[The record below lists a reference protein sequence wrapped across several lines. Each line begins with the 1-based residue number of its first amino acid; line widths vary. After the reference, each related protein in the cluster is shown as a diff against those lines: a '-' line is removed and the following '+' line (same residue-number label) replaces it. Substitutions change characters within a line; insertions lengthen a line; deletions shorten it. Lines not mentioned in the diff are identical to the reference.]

1 MMRQSGTMR
10 AASRLLVSHP
20 IVCLFAALAAVVVVG
35 VLGPIKVVHA
45 ADVAVEGE
53 NFAKPPTGTTVVSDT
68 LFSGGKAL
76 KFTADGI
83 ASHTVTCSTPCDVVL
98 MARAGQSGGRP
109 SFSVNN
115 STPQPITTSNQVA
128 PEPYRFMNLPA
139 GSNEIRVTASGTG
152 TGHNAFLDVAS
163 FPADGGGGTPSQ
175 EAACADGV
183 DNDGD
188 LKTDFGGTNGDPG
201 CLSATDNDETDP
213 AGGTD
218 PVFVGAGDIASC
230 ASTGDEA
237 TAKLLDDIVAKAPS
251 TTTVFTAGDDAYES
265 GTATEFT
272 NCYNPTWGRH
282 QAITRPTVGNHEYYS
297 TANASGYFGY
307 FGSILSAAGDTGQGY
322 YSYDLG
328 SWHMIALNSNCSF
341 VACAAGSAQE
351 QWLKAD
357 LAAHSNACTLAYWH
371 HPRFSSK
378 LSSGGNS
385 SMKPFWDALYA
396 APNKAEVVLNGHVH
410 NYERFAPQTP
420 SGVADPAQGIREY
433 VVGTGGKSLNT
444 FTNKG
449 VANSQVRYA
458 SAYGVL
464 KLTLH
469 PSSYDWQFVTAP
481 GGTVA
486 DSGSGSCH
494 S

>member
-1 MMRQSGTMR
+1 MRKSETMR
-10 AASRLLVSHP
+10 TASRLLLSHP
-20 IVCLFAALAAVVVVG
+20 IVCLLAALVAAVVLG

-53 NFAKPPTGTTVVSDT
+53 KFANQPAGTVIVTDST
-68 LFSGGKAL
+68 RGYSGNQAL
-76 KFTADGI
+76 KFTANVT
-83 ASHTVTCSTPCDVVL
+83 ASDTVSCSQVCDVL
-98 MARAGQSGGRP
+98 LRARGGQSGGSP
-109 SFSVNN
+109 TLSVRVGNVV
-115 STPQPITTSNQVA
+115 TDPQAITSSALAT
-128 PEPYRFMNLPA
+128 YTFRNLPA
-139 GSNEIRVTASGTG
+139 GTNLSVTAGNVATG
-152 TGHNAFLDVAS
+152 RNAFLDIATL
-163 FPADGGGGTPSQ
+163 PADSGTDPGGTDP
-175 EAACADGV
+175 
-183 DNDGD
+183 
-188 LKTDFGGTNGDPG
+188 GGTDP
-201 CLSATDNDETDP
+201 
-213 AGGTD
+213 GGTD

-230 ASTGDEA
+230 SSTGDEA

-251 TTTVFTAGDDAYES
+251 TTTVYTTGDDAYES

-282 QAITRPTVGNHEYYS
+282 QGITRPTVGNHEYYS

-307 FGSILSAAGDTGQGY
+307 FGSILSAVGDTGQGY

-341 VACAAGSAQE
+341 VGGCASGSPQE

-357 LAAHSNACTLAYWH
+357 RDARWHVACPLAYWH

-396 APNKAEVVLNGHVH
+396 APNKAEVVLNGHIH

-420 SGVADPAQGIREY
+420 TGVADPAQGIREF

-449 VANSQVRYA
+449 VANSQVRLA
-458 SAYGVL
+458 NAYGVL

-486 DSGSGSCH
+486 DSGSDVSCH

>member
-1 MMRQSGTMR
+1 MMRHSERMR
-10 AASRLLVSHP
+10 AASRLLLSHP
-20 IVCLFAALAAVVVVG
+20 IVCLLAVLAAVVVVG

-53 NFAKPPTGTTVVSDT
+53 NFANKPPTGTTVVNDT
-68 LFSGGKAL
+68 LFSGGQAL
-76 KFTADGI
+76 KFTADG
-83 ASHTVTCSTPCDVVL
+83 TVGDTVYCSAACDVIL
-98 MARAGQSGGRP
+98 MARAGQSGGTP
-109 SFSVNN
+109 SFSVNG
-115 STPQPITTSNQVA
+115 STPQAITTANQVA
-128 PEPYRFMNLPA
+128 PEPYTFDVNLPA

-163 FPADGGGGTPSQ
+163 FPADGGGGTTT
-175 EAACADGV
+175 AACADGL
-183 DNDGD
+183 DNDFDGKID
-188 LKTDFGGTNGDPG
+188 YPNDPG
-201 CLSATDNDETDP
+201 CSSSTDNDETDP

-237 TAKLLDDIVAKAPS
+237 TATLLDDIVAKAPS
-251 TTTVFTAGDDAYES
+251 TTTVFTTGDDAYES
-265 GTATEFT
+265 GTASEFT
-272 NCYNPTWGRH
+272 NCYNSTWGRH

-341 VACAAGSAQE
+341 VACAAGSTQE

-396 APNKAEVVLNGHVH
+396 AKAEVVLNGHNH

-420 SGVADPAQGIREY
+420 SGLADPAQGIREF

-444 FTNKG
+444 FTNNG
-449 VANSQVRYA
+449 VANSQVRLA
-458 SAYGVL
+458 NAYGVL

-469 PSSYDWQFVTAP
+469 PTSYDWQFVTAP
-481 GGTVA
+481 SGTVP